1 MIKNDFET
9 ILEVEKQYK
18 NKIENLTEEQWMD
31 LTHTNLWIQS
41 ILMRIILEYDEGWE
55 NNLLVNY

>member
-18 NKIENLTEEQWMD
+18 NKIEKP
-31 LTHTNLWIQS
+31 HG
-41 ILMRIILEYDEGWE
+41 RIMNGFNSQICG
-55 NNLLVNY
+55 

>member
-18 NKIENLTEEQWMD
+18 NKIENHHGRIMD
-31 LTHTNLWIQS
+31 GFNSQIC
-41 ILMRIILEYDEGWE
+41 G
-55 NNLLVNY
+55 

>member
-31 LTHTNLWIQS
+31 LTHKFVDKIFVEEDNIRVV
-41 ILMRIILEYDEGWE
+41 MRVGKIIY
-55 NNLLVNY
+55 

>member
-31 LTHTNLWIQS
+31 LTHKFVDTIY
-41 ILMRIILEYDEGWE
+41 IDEDNIRVWWG
-55 NNLLVNY
+55 LRK

>member
-18 NKIENLTEEQWMD
+18 NKIENSHRRTMD
-31 LTHTNLWIQS
+31 GFNSQIC
-41 ILMRIILEYDEGWE
+41 G
-55 NNLLVNY
+55 

>member
-31 LTHTNLWIQS
+31 LTHKFVDKIFVEEDNIKVVT
-41 ILMRIILEYDEGWE
+41 RIRKIIY
-55 NNLLVNY
+55 

>member
-18 NKIENLTEEQWMD
+18 NKIENPHGRIMD
-31 LTHTNLWIQS
+31 GFNSKIC
-41 ILMRIILEYDEGWE
+41 G
-55 NNLLVNY
+55 

>member
-31 LTHTNLWIQS
+31 LTHKLVDKIFVEEDNIKVVT
-41 ILMRIILEYDEGWE
+41 RIRKIIY
-55 NNLLVNY
+55 

>member
-18 NKIENLTEEQWMD
+18 NKIENITEEQWMD
-31 LTHTNLWIQS
+31 LTHKFVDKIFVEEDNIKVVT
-41 ILMRIILEYDEGWE
+41 RIRKIIY
-55 NNLLVNY
+55 